1 MEISSIPK
9 KEFKVL
15 IIKVLNE
22 LGWMDKLFL
31 TKHNQIEMKKN
42 TMEIKNTLWG
52 VNSKLN
58 DIEEQNSKLKD
69 RTGEMIQVNRK
80 SSFLK
85 MKIV

>member
-1 MEISSIPK
+1 
-9 KEFKVL
+9 
-15 IIKVLNE
+15 
-22 LGWMDKLFL
+22 
-31 TKHNQIEMKKN
+31 
-42 TMEIKNTLWG
+42 MEIKNTLG
-52 VNSKLN
+52 RVNSKLN